1 MNTSCL
7 KSAAL
12 LAALNLL
19 LIPLTACSDRS
30 SAETLAKKTDDAA
43 AAMSPSGE
51 PGGDSLADAQ
61 DLAQEVQGLKALTAP
76 ESDETQA
83 SDLLTATGEMV
94 ADVHSELVPRQ
105 SGRIARIL
113 ADEGEEVT
121 AGEPLLEIE
130 SDYLE
135 LAVEAARAQLAQ
147 AEAGLA
153 EARRELDRKKE
164 LLEKD
169 SISRAVFDRVQS
181 AFDGADAAHE
191 AARVNLA
198 LAEKHLED
206 AVLRSPIDGVVAERR
221 VDVGESLSTSKVAY
235 VIVRTK
241 PLKLRFL
248 LPERHLPDIH
258 KGQVV
263 TAYVDPYPGEAFVG
277 KVRVVGQVIDPAS
290 RSLTVEAR
298 FENADG
304 RLRPGLFARVEIDLG
319 GES

>member
-1 MNTSCL
+1 MTPSFL

-12 LAALNLL
+12 LAALTLL

-30 SAETLAKKTDDAA
+30 SAEPLDKEAASEEAA
-43 AAMSPSGE
+43 AQAS
-51 PGGDSLADAQ
+51 
-61 DLAQEVQGLKALTAP
+61 DLAQEVQGLKALTAA
-76 ESDETQA
+76 ESDDAEA
-83 SDLLTATGEMV
+83 KGLLTATGEMV

-105 SGRIARIL
+105 AGRIARIL
-113 ADEGEEVT
+113 ADEGEEVQ
-121 AGEPLLEIE
+121 AGEPLLMIE

-135 LAVEAARAQLAQ
+135 LAVEGARAQLAQ

-153 EARRELDRKKE
+153 EARRELERKKE

-181 AFDGADAAHE
+181 AYDGAAAARE

-198 LAEKHLED
+198 LAEKQLED

-248 LPERHLPDIH
+248 LPERHLPDVR
-258 KGQVV
+258 KGQTV

-290 RSLTVEAR
+290 RSFMVEAL

-304 RLRPGLFARVEIDLG
+304 RLRPGLFARVEMDHG
-319 GES
+319 AEK